1 MAGPYYPSGPGLA
14 AFPDG
19 HVIQFYNPSSYPAY
33 PLLLGSGQLPE
44 SVAYWH
50 NTQIQQPGMMAP
62 VGDPMSLQQQPAV
75 EQKKHKRTRSGCFTC
90 RARRVK
96 VGVSHVWK

>member
-1 MAGPYYPSGPGLA
+1 MAGPYHPSGPALA
-14 AFPDG
+14 AGPDG
-19 HVIQFYNPSSYPAY
+19 HVIQFHNPSSYPAY
-33 PLLLGSGQLPE
+33 PLLLGSGQLPQ

-50 NTQIQQPGMMAP
+50 SMPTQEADMVAP
-62 VGDPMSLQQQPAV
+62 VGDPMSLQQPPTV

-96 VGVSHVWK
+96 VSF